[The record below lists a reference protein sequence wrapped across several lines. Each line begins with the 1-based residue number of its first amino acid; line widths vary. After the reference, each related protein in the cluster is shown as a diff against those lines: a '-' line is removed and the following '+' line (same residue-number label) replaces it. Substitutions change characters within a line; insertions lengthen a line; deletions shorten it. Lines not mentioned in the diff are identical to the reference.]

1 MSESLSLLRLTLSLN
16 LTDMNKGLIMSATL
30 TASQPSISSRLQA
43 VYQRLAYHHK
53 KAEFVLYLMFISGLL
68 LWPMIDIAWQ
78 VERLVLLMHMLA
90 GLTIFPI
97 FVGSFWLSHRR
108 LLKGNKKE
116 FLRKTGSIIE
126 YLLVA
131 CTLSGIYL
139 TFWGNTG
146 NNLSIFIQDIH
157 FYSSWL
163 LAPLV
168 LKHAWRWTI
177 LTFCWKNNFRKK

>member
-1 MSESLSLLRLTLSLN
+1 MSSSIVSSEIVT
-16 LTDMNKGLIMSATL
+16 SA
-30 TASQPSISSRLQA
+30 QPSITFRLQA
-43 VYQRLAYHHK
+43 YYKRLAFHHK

-68 LWPMIDIAWQ
+68 LWPMINIVWQ
-78 VERLVLLMHMLA
+78 VERIVLLMHMLA
-90 GLTIFPI
+90 GLTLFPI

-108 LLKGNKKE
+108 LLKSNQKN
-116 FLRKTGSIIE
+116 FLRKTGTIIE
-126 YLLVA
+126 YLLIA

-146 NNLSIFIQDIH
+146 NNFSILIQDIH

-168 LKHAWRWTI
+168 LAHAWRWTV
-177 LTFCWKNNFRKK
+177 LKFFRKK